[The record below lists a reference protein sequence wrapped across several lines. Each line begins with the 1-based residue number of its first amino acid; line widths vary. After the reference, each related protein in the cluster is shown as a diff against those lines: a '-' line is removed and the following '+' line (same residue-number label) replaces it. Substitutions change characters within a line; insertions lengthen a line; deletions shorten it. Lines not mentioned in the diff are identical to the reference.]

1 MAAKSTA
8 DQYGTVAVTLH
19 WLSALLIIALIGSGF
34 RADGAEDVVSKTGLL
49 RVHVPLGIAI
59 LLLTLGRIGWWKFA
73 DKKPTPLPGPTWQ
86 DRGARAVHV
95 LFYVVILGM
104 AASGIGM
111 LILSG
116 AGPIIFG
123 ADATTLPDFW
133 EYNPRT
139 PHGIG
144 ARVVVALLVLHTGAA
159 LHHHLFQER
168 QTATT
173 YVVYQVTALGWSQL
187 VRSGT
192 QWSVV
197 MELSQAFGSHP
208 EGYRLYSRV

>member
-1 MAAKSTA
+1 
-8 DQYGTVAVTLH
+8 
-19 WLSALLIIALIGSGF
+19 
-34 RADGAEDVVSKTGLL
+34 
-49 RVHVPLGIAI
+49 
-59 LLLTLGRIGWWKFA
+59 
-73 DKKPTPLPGPTWQ
+73 
-86 DRGARAVHV
+86 
-95 LFYVVILGM
+95 M

-159 LHHHLFQER
+159 LHHHF
-168 QTATT
+168 
-173 YVVYQVTALGWSQL
+173 
-187 VRSGT
+187 
-192 QWSVV
+192 
-197 MELSQAFGSHP
+197 FKKD
-208 EGYRLYSRV
+208 RLLQRMWYTR